1 MRISARSAV
10 TAAAS
15 AGLLFML
22 AACGSTAGGTA
33 AVGDPAA
40 AAGATTSASTSTR
53 TTAPTTTSPRT
64 TTPTSGRT
72 TTSSSTPSDLTLDSG
87 VTIEEL
93 KGDIDGAQT
102 IVDGFWTTHWSD
114 YFTGSYVP
122 PTVVGLYDGTDPD
135 TAPECDG
142 EPLEAYNA
150 FYCPGNDSVAWDA
163 SLLVEGADRIG
174 DSWVYLVIAHEWGHA
189 IQARLDGTLVAQAD
203 ELQADCLGAA
213 ALYGAAA
220 DGTLTFDM
228 GDEQELV
235 TSLSALADQMPWTM
249 TSDHGDAFQRVQ
261 WFTLG
266 RNGGVN
272 ACLDVLTD
280 PSASTAP
287 STIDVSPTDVPPP
300 TGGGAPPT
308 A

>member
-1 MRISARSAV
+1 MRISVKSAA
-10 TAAAS
+10 TAAAA
-15 AGLLFML
+15 AGLVFAL
-22 AACGSTAGGTA
+22 AACGGVTGTPS
-33 AVGDPAA
+33 VGNA
-40 AAGATTSASTSTR
+40 AAGSSTAASTPTSKTTTSTR
-53 TTAPTTTSPRT
+53 TTATTTTSPT
-64 TTPTSGRT
+64 
-72 TTSSSTPSDLTLDSG
+72 DLTLDSG

-102 IVDGFWTTHWSD
+102 VVDGFWAAHWAD
-114 YFTGSYVP
+114 YFTGTYTP
-122 PTVVGLYDGTDPD
+122 PTVVGLYDGTDED
-135 TAPECDG
+135 TAPTCGG

-150 FYCPGNDSVAWDA
+150 FYCPDGDFVAWDA
-163 SLLVEGADRIG
+163 SLLVDGADQIG
-174 DSWVYLVIAHEWGHA
+174 DSWVYLVVAHEWGHA
-189 IQARLDGTLVAQAD
+189 IQARLDSQYVAQAD

-220 DGTLTFDM
+220 DGTLEFDM

-249 TSDHGDAFQRVQ
+249 TADHGDAFQRVQ

-272 ACLDVLTD
+272 ACFDVLTD

-287 STIDVSPTDVPPP
+287 STIEVPPSTSATIPPP
-300 TGGGAPPT
+300 TGGGGPT
-308 A
+308 AAPTTA

>member
-1 MRISARSAV
+1 MPISARSAI
-10 TAAAS
+10 TAAVS
-15 AGLLFML
+15 AGLLFAL
-22 AACGSTAGGTA
+22 AACGGVSGTPAAGNA
-33 AVGDPAA
+33 AA
-40 AAGATTSASTSTR
+40 AAGNTVAPTTQTATTRTTPTTTRTSTR
-53 TTAPTTTSPRT
+53 SA
-64 TTPTSGRT
+64 TPTST
-72 TTSSSTPSDLTLDSG
+72 ATATDLTLASG
-87 VTIEEL
+87 VTIDEL
-93 KGDIDGAQT
+93 KGDIDSAQT

-114 YFTGSYVP
+114 YFTGDYVA

-135 TAPECDG
+135 TAPECGG

-150 FYCPGNDSVAWDA
+150 FYCPSEDFVAWDA
-163 SLLVEGADRIG
+163 SLLVGGADQIG
-174 DSWVYLVIAHEWGHA
+174 DSWVYLVVAHEWGHA

-220 DGTLTFDM
+220 DGTLEFDM

-272 ACLDVLTD
+272 ACLDVLED

-287 STIDVSPTDVPPP
+287 STIDVSPADIPPP
-300 TGGGAPPT
+300 TGGGAAPT
-308 A
+308 G

>member
-1 MRISARSAV
+1 MRISARSAI

-15 AGLLFML
+15 AGLLFVL
-22 AACGSTAGGTA
+22 AACGGVGGTP
-33 AVGDPAA
+33 AVGNAAA
-40 AAGATTSASTSTR
+40 AAGNTTAPTTKTSTSTR
-53 TTAPTTTSPRT
+53 TA
-64 TTPTSGRT
+64 TPTST
-72 TTSSSTPSDLTLDSG
+72 ATDLTLASG

-93 KGDIDGAQT
+93 KGDIDDAQT
-102 IVDGFWTTHWSD
+102 VVDGFWTTHWSD
-114 YFTGSYVP
+114 YFTGTYVA

-135 TAPECDG
+135 TAPECGG

-150 FYCPGNDSVAWDA
+150 FYCPANDSVAWDA
-163 SLLVEGADRIG
+163 SLLVTGADQIG

-213 ALYGAAA
+213 ALYGAQA

-272 ACLDVLTD
+272 ACIDVLQD
-280 PSASTAP
+280 PSASTVP
-287 STIDVSPTDVPPP
+287 STIDVSPTNVPPP
-300 TGGGAPPT
+300 TGGGSAPT
-308 A
+308 G

>member
-1 MRISARSAV
+1 MHISARSAI

-15 AGLLFML
+15 AGLLFVL
-22 AACGSTAGGTA
+22 AACGAVGGTPA
-33 AVGDPAA
+33 AGNAA
-40 AAGATTSASTSTR
+40 AAGNTTTATSKTSTPTSTPTRTSTR
-53 TTAPTTTSPRT
+53 TA
-64 TTPTSGRT
+64 TP
-72 TTSSSTPSDLTLDSG
+72 SSTATDLTLDSG
-87 VTIEEL
+87 VTIDEL

-122 PTVVGLYDGTDPD
+122 PTVVGLYDGTDED
-135 TAPECDG
+135 TAPTCGG

-150 FYCPGNDSVAWDA
+150 FYCPSNDSVAWDA

-174 DSWVYLVIAHEWGHA
+174 DSWVFLVIAHEWGHA

-249 TSDHGDAFQRVQ
+249 TADHGDAFQRVQ

-272 ACLDVLTD
+272 ACLDVLQD

-300 TGGGAPPT
+300 TGGGVPPT

>member
-1 MRISARSAV
+1 MHISARSAI

-15 AGLLFML
+15 AGLLFVL
-22 AACGSTAGGTA
+22 AACGAVGGTPA
-33 AVGDPAA
+33 AGNAA
-40 AAGATTSASTSTR
+40 AAGNTTTATSKTSTPTSTPTRTSTR
-53 TTAPTTTSPRT
+53 TA
-64 TTPTSGRT
+64 TP
-72 TTSSSTPSDLTLDSG
+72 SSTATDLTLDSG
-87 VTIEEL
+87 VTIDEL
-93 KGDIDGAQT
+93 KDDIDGAQT

-122 PTVVGLYDGTDPD
+122 PTVVGLYDGTDED
-135 TAPECDG
+135 TAPTCGG

-150 FYCPGNDSVAWDA
+150 FYCPSNDSVAWDA

-174 DSWVYLVIAHEWGHA
+174 DSWVFLVIAHEWGHA

-249 TSDHGDAFQRVQ
+249 TADHGDAFQRVQ

-272 ACLDVLTD
+272 ACLDVLQD

-300 TGGGAPPT
+300 TGGGVPPT